1 MLILGGGGFIG
12 TSLASLL
19 SRVGARVT
27 CASRSVSTRASGGIQ
42 FRQVNACD
50 HGALETAFAASAPVL
65 VFQLAGRV
73 TGRQDMEEILPT
85 LHGNLLT
92 TVNALVLAKRHGC
105 ARFILAASLEEP
117 DSVDSTVRATSPY
130 GAAKWAS
137 SVYARMF
144 NDVYGLRVALARI
157 FIAYGPGQNTREKL
171 IPYAVHEL
179 LDGRA
184 PVIESGSRLID
195 WIFVDDVSRGLA
207 MLAAADSVDGQMID
221 LGSGTLVSVADLVS
235 RIHRMIA
242 GSAAPVIAAA
252 PRRRDE
258 VVRKADVERT
268 RNIIGWEP
276 TVDLDEG
283 LRRTLSWLQS
293 PDGASVRAETPG

>member
-1 MLILGGGGFIG
+1 
-12 TSLASLL
+12 
-19 SRVGARVT
+19 
-27 CASRSVSTRASGGIQ
+27 
-42 FRQVNACD
+42 
-50 HGALETAFAASAPVL
+50 
-65 VFQLAGRV
+65 
-73 TGRQDMEEILPT
+73 
-85 LHGNLLT
+85 
-92 TVNALVLAKRHGC
+92 
-105 ARFILAASLEEP
+105 
-117 DSVDSTVRATSPY
+117 
-130 GAAKWAS
+130 
-137 SVYARMF
+137 MF